1 MLSNLYPK
9 TMTDPYFSKNN
20 ETFYSTKKAFKISRD
35 ILPYA
40 YISSIPHGLNL
51 CTSWEST
58 KGKVKGISSGF
69 IFYHEKYSIISA
81 HFNIN
86 DSRINYDIFLSRIKI
101 MFNTLHYLNNRSIK
115 SSETYSILK
124 HIETQSNYDFNLKEL
139 YFEVKKFRFDY
150 QFIKTKERDYKIIP
164 GEIPPFKQ
172 NIDFLNALNTAQKT
186 VNYNFNIENLF
197 YLIEERITNN
207 DYSYIHDIIIHGH
220 KNNNLIIYAI
230 IRKFNLLCTD
240 KHRKGD
246 ILKPFKSEPLYNN
259 AINRITLKAIS
270 LKPSL
275 QNAFIIKQIKYHEK
289 ELKKFNQLVANR
301 FIAHQL
307 LFILSEVTGLNHN
320 LNITLDIQIR
330 DQLKAEFVNS
340 INMTKLNIVDG
351 AKQFDKIYKIKPK
364 TSPPKLNELLDVFLQ

>member
-1 MLSNLYPK
+1 
-9 TMTDPYFSKNN
+9 MTDRHFSKNN
-20 ETFYSTKKAFKISRD
+20 ETFYSTKKAFKISHD

-51 CTSWEST
+51 YTSWEST

-69 IFYHEKYSIISA
+69 IFYHEKYRIISA

-86 DSRINYDIFLSRIKI
+86 DSRINYNMFLSRIKI

-115 SSETYSILK
+115 SSEIYSILK

-139 YFEVKKFRFDY
+139 YFEVKKFRYDY
-150 QFIKTKERDYKIIP
+150 HLIKTKERDYKIIP
-164 GEIPPFKQ
+164 DEIPPFKQ
-172 NIDFLNALNTAQKT
+172 KIEFLIALNTAQKT

-207 DYSYIHDIIIHGH
+207 DYSYIHDVIVLGH

-230 IRKFNLLCTD
+230 IRKFNFLCTD

-246 ILKPFKSEPLYNN
+246 ILKQLKSEPLYNST
-259 AINRITLKAIS
+259 INRITLKAMS

-275 QNAFIIKQIKYHEK
+275 QNAFVARQIKYYEK
-289 ELKKFNQLVANR
+289 ELKK
-301 FIAHQL
+301 
-307 LFILSEVTGLNHN
+307 
-320 LNITLDIQIR
+320 
-330 DQLKAEFVNS
+330 S
-340 INMTKLNIVDG
+340 IN
-351 AKQFDKIYKIKPK
+351 
-364 TSPPKLNELLDVFLQ
+364 LLQIDLLPINFCLS